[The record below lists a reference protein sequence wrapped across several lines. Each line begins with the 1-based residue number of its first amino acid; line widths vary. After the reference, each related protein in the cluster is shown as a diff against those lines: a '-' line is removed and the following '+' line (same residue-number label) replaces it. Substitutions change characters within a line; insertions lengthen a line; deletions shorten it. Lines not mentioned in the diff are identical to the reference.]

1 MEQEQPTPL
10 KKKSFFERHNTTMK
24 SLVVAFLLMF
34 MLIPRQKIVDLIYE
48 REYFRNQAID
58 EVSNK
63 WSYEQNVMGPV
74 VSVPYIEFYREDNNK
89 PLQKVYKFA
98 HFLPEDLKIKAEMIP
113 TSRYR
118 GIYEVVVYVAKVHFE
133 GYFNPFDVPSLGIPK
148 ENILWEYA
156 SVAIGMNDLRGIE
169 EQIAIQWNDSKITFN
184 PGMETNDVLPN
195 GVSTKVPVRPFSDKT
210 VSRYSFNFNV
220 VLRGT
225 GSLNFIP
232 VGHEMNLHVHSP
244 WTSPKFDGAFLPE
257 KYEITPNGFTAD
269 WKVLHLNRPFP
280 QYWLGNMQTESSAF
294 GVNLL
299 IALDDY
305 KQSNRAVK
313 YAFILITLTFALYF
327 FIEMLNKRRIHPFH
341 YILVGLAICLFF
353 TLLIS
358 MTEHIRFSLAYLI
371 STIMTVGLVVWYSNS
386 ILKDTRLAQ
395 LVGGILSL
403 LYGFVF
409 VIVRLEDYALLMG
422 SLGLFVALTIVM
434 YYARKVDW
442 YDLD

>member
-24 SLVVAFLLMF
+24 GIVVLILLMF

-48 REYFRNQAID
+48 REYFRNEAID

-98 HFLPEDLKIKAEMIP
+98 HFLPEDLKINAEMIP
-113 TSRYR
+113 TRRYR

-148 ENILWEYA
+148 DNILWEYA

-210 VSRYSFNFNV
+210 VNRYSFNFDV
-220 VLRGT
+220 ILRGT

-269 WKVLHLNRPFP
+269 WKILHLNRPFP
-280 QYWLGNMQTESSAF
+280 QYWLGNMQTGQSAF

-358 MTEHIRFSLAYLI
+358 MTEHISFSYSYLI

-386 ILKDTRLAQ
+386 ILKEKRLAQ

-409 VIVRLEDYALLMG
+409 IIVRLEDYALLMG
-422 SLGLFVALTIVM
+422 SLGLFVALAIVM

>member
-1 MEQEQPTPL
+1 MEDQQASA
-10 KKKSFFERHNTTMK
+10 KKKTFFERYNT
-24 SLVVAFLLMF
+24 SLKGIVVAFLLMF

-48 REYFRNQAID
+48 REYFRNEAID

-63 WSYEQNVMGPV
+63 WSYEQNVMGPM
-74 VSVPYIEFYREDNNK
+74 VSIPYIEFIREDNNK

-98 HFLPEDLKIKAEMIP
+98 HFLPEDLKINAEMIP
-113 TSRYR
+113 TRRYR
-118 GIYEVVVYVAKVHFE
+118 GIYEVVVYVAKVHFD
-133 GYFNPFDVPSLGIPK
+133 GYFIPFDVASLGIPK
-148 ENILWEYA
+148 ENILWDYA
-156 SVAIGMNDLRGIE
+156 SVSVGMNDLRGIE
-169 EQIAIQWNDSKITFN
+169 EQITMQWNDKQTTFN
-184 PGMETNDVLPN
+184 PGMETNDVMSN
-195 GVSTKVPVRPFSDKT
+195 GVSTKAPIRPFSDKT
-210 VSRYSFNFNV
+210 VSRYSFKFDL

-232 VGHEMNLHVHSP
+232 IGHEMNLNVKST
-244 WTSPKFDGAFLPE
+244 WTSPKFDGAFLPDSF
-257 KYEITPNGFTAD
+257 KIKPDGFTAD

-280 QYWLGNMQTESSAF
+280 QYWLGNMQTQTSAF

-313 YAFILITLTFALYF
+313 YAFILISLTFALYF

-358 MTEHIRFSLAYLI
+358 MTEHIRFSYSYLI
-371 STIMTVGLVVWYSNS
+371 ATIMTVGLVFWYSNS
-386 ILKDTRLAQ
+386 ILKDKRLAQ
-395 LVGGILSL
+395 IIGAVLTL
-403 LYGFVF
+403 LYGFIF
-409 VIVRLEDYALLMG
+409 IIVRLEDYALLMG
-422 SLGLFVALTIVM
+422 SFGLFVALTIVM